1 MARPPKGERLDQEEV
16 SAELE
21 IFPQDRERAEQGI
34 RTLNA
39 YEVAAAELEAVG
51 QLQAAARLRLDAQK
65 EQRKLRSLGC
75 DNPAV
80 LQALKRLR
88 EEEEAKERKRQRL
101 LHEEAGNRQSLA
113 AARAAVAATDEVL
126 RQKKKALLETEQ
138 ALQAKRAVKSFSM
151 AELGEGK
158 RACGGNEGRKTRG
171 AVLERLARLGQGI
184 SAAQRNDFPYFKE
197 QWDSQMLQEHGDA
210 WPALFASWVQAV
222 VDAHAAGERT
232 AFSAF
237 LHRETLR
244 CLSAA
249 PALVVP

>member
-80 LQALKRLR
+80 LQVLKRFR
-88 EEEEAKERKRQRL
+88 EEEEAQERKRQRL

-126 RQKKKALLETEQ
+126 RQKKKGPSRNGAGLASQACSQELLYGGTRRGETRLRRQRGQED
-138 ALQAKRAVKSFSM
+138 ARRCTRAP
-151 AELGEGK
+151 
-158 RACGGNEGRKTRG
+158 RAPGPGDLCS
-171 AVLERLARLGQGI
+171 
-184 SAAQRNDFPYFKE
+184 SAQ
-197 QWDSQMLQEHGDA
+197 
-210 WPALFASWVQAV
+210 
-222 VDAHAAGERT
+222 
-232 AFSAF
+232 
-237 LHRETLR
+237 
-244 CLSAA
+244 
-249 PALVVP
+249 